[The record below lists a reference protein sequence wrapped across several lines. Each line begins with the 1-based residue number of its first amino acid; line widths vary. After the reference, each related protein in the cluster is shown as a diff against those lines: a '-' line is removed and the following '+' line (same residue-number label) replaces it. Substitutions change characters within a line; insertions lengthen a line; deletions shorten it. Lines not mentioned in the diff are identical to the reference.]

1 MPRTEAFGFLLVWRG
16 IFLNP
21 FITQIAAFIVY
32 FLYASFFEWSLHRW
46 VFHTPK
52 YNYSMFHKHT
62 IVHHQIYKA
71 GETYQTDV
79 DEPESVPMNWWAL
92 PMMLGFHLPFFL
104 AIQWLTGIPSVWG
117 GLAAITT
124 YFTIYESIH
133 WAMHVPRA
141 AKFLSHFRAYRFLDA
156 HHHTHHKYMLS
167 NLNVVL
173 PLADWCMGTL
183 RLEGGKRTG
192 LVQSVGR
199 MAPSVRAAVL
209 FVPLFIGK
217 LFR

>member
-1 MPRTEAFGFLLVWRG
+1 MTTFYWQA
-16 IFLNP
+16 
-21 FITQIAAFIVY
+21 AAFCVY
-32 FLYASFFEWSLHRW
+32 FLYSSFFEWSLHRF

-62 IVHHQIYKA
+62 IVHHQIYKSDD
-71 GETYQTDV
+71 TYHSHD
-79 DEPESVPMNWWAL
+79 DDPDSVPMNWWAL
-92 PMMLGFHLPFFL
+92 PMMIGFHLPAFL
-104 AIQWLTGIPSVWG
+104 TIQWLTGIPSVWG
-117 GLAAITT
+117 GVAAIVV
-124 YFTIYESIH
+124 YFGIYESIH

-141 AKFLSHFRAYRFLDA
+141 AKFLSNFRAYRFLDA
-156 HHHTHHKYMLS
+156 HHRAHHKFMLS

-183 RLEGGKRTG
+183 RLEDGSRPG
-192 LVQSVGR
+192 LVRSVAK

-217 LFR
+217 WFR